1 MSTQDLYG
9 LKTNDLEAARSVA
22 ERALGVA
29 LELRNSSYYG
39 GDYYQQRFEKHDEI
53 TLQINHDGNDGGWAE
68 EDYREFGVL
77 LRVFSPDDGDRY
89 KKALTCPQCGFVPL
103 ERSVASSSRILRIR
117 YVGGEEQVYFEKQL
131 DSA

>member
-9 LKTNDLEAARSVA
+9 QRTDDLEAARVVA

-29 LELRNSSYYG
+29 LEPRHSSYYG
-39 GDYYQQRFEKHDEI
+39 GDYYRNKSDKHDEI
-53 TLQINHDGNDGGWAE
+53 ILQLNNDGEEGGCAE
-68 EDYREFGVL
+68 EDYKEFGVL
-77 LRVFSPDDGDRY
+77 LRVFSLADGDRH

-103 ERSVASSSRILRIR
+103 ERSVTSTSRILRMR

-131 DSA
+131 EPA